1 MHRAAL
7 SIGPRTAALTAAV
20 LVLLASAF
28 AGEARADAAQV
39 SVVSPGGGERTLALE
54 ALAGSEDVGRSYL
67 LRSAGGETTVAVDGF
82 SLAKLIEAA
91 GSDPYGFSYLEVQRP
106 SGGGV
111 LLSRHQALDPGAFAE
126 GPPAVYATATGTA
139 FLRPS
144 GGSDDL
150 NADDTFEAPQGV
162 TIVLRKD
169 SPLRVRARASTLK
182 TKAGR
187 PVDFSAV
194 VERAGAGEDLS
205 FSWSF
210 DDGGR
215 AGGPAVTHSFAKRG
229 SYDVVVGVTAA
240 GNEAGASD
248 VVTVQ
253 VGAPIAGPDRKGG
266 GRNEAADA
274 PDHGAAS
281 GPSGGD
287 SGGASGGGGASA
299 PTASSP
305 PPPSPAPTES
315 RFESS
320 PMDDKGTAT
329 PEGEAVSGELL
340 TSSVE
345 APTRPDRPRAEAR
358 RGSLDGDGGSGGGLP
373 AGAWGA
379 LATLGLLGTG
389 ALLEARGLAGLLP
402 GRRHGGI
409 A

>member
-1 MHRAAL
+1 MQRAAT
-7 SIGPRTAALTAAV
+7 SIGPRTAAALAAV
-20 LVLLASAF
+20 LVLLSIALSPTHAQ
-28 AGEARADAAQV
+28 ADTAQV

-54 ALAGSEDVGRSYL
+54 ALAGSEDVSRSYV
-67 LRSAGGETTVAVDGF
+67 LRSAAGEATVAVSGF

-91 GSDPYGFSYLEVQRP
+91 GADPFGFSYLEVQRP

-144 GGSDDL
+144 GGGGDL
-150 NADDTFEAPQGV
+150 NADDSFEAPQGV

-169 SPLRVRARASTLK
+169 AALRVRARASTLK
-182 TKAGR
+182 TKAGK

-210 DDGGR
+210 DDGGHA
-215 AGGPAVTHSFAKRG
+215 AGTEVTHSFSARG
-229 SYDVVVGVTAA
+229 SYDVVVGVTAT

-274 PDHGAAS
+274 PDHGAAA
-281 GPSGGD
+281 GPSSGGD
-287 SGGASGGGGASA
+287 LGSGGGPGGEEAEA
-299 PTASSP
+299 AV
-305 PPPSPAPTES
+305 PAPTTPAAAA
-315 RFESS
+315 RFENN
-320 PMDDKGTAT
+320 PRGEKGTTT

-340 TSSVE
+340 TSSSVPAE
-345 APTRPDRPRAEAR
+345 KPAPQAEAR
-358 RGSLDGDGGSGGGLP
+358 RGSLDGDGESGGGPP
-373 AGAWGA
+373 AAAWGA

-389 ALLEARGLAGLLP
+389 ALLEARGLGGLMP
-402 GRRHGGI
+402 GRRWRGGI